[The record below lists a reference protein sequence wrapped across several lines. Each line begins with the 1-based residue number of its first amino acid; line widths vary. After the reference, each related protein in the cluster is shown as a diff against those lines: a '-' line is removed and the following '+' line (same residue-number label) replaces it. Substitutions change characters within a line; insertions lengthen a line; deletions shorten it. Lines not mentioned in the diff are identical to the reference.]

1 MNSISNSMISGSA
14 QRNSTS
20 WDMDSIILAGREET
34 AEGANKHKAFNK
46 EPNNDIVLLTGEHQ
60 TEEVAGGGQHH
71 PVGGEVLPLDHQGD
85 ITKGTLRRTRTIL
98 N

>member
-1 MNSISNSMISGSA
+1 MIY
-14 QRNSTS
+14 
-20 WDMDSIILAGREET
+20 
-34 AEGANKHKAFNK
+34 F
-46 EPNNDIVLLTGEHQ
+46 LLTGEHQ

-71 PVGGEVLPLDHQGD
+71 PVGGEVLPLDHQSD